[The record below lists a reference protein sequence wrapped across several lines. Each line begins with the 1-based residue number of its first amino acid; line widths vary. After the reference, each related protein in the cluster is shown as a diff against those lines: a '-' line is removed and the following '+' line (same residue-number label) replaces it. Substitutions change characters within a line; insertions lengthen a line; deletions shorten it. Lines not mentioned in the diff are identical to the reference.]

1 MTVKFIIQQYLRNF
15 GFILF
20 VLFFINFAKLLY
32 KLIFCDFVINQFT
45 FKNGY
50 FMLNN
55 EVVGDDI
62 FVNLLKV
69 SLLAILLT
77 FYMIHYKNKKEA

>member
-1 MTVKFIIQQYLRNF
+1 MTVKFILQQYLRNF

-20 VLFFINFAKLLY
+20 ILFLINFAKLLY
-32 KLIFCDFVINQFT
+32 KLIFSSLEFKQFA

-55 EVVGDDI
+55 EIVGDYI
-62 FVNLLKV
+62 FVNILKV

-77 FYMIHYKNKKEA
+77 FYKIHYRNKKED